1 MTCKNDEKV
10 KELSEVLSAYR
21 FFVSQ
26 QHHIVNDAG
35 TGLESLLS
43 VVKLIQVKLY
53 SCWAGSMFYRE
64 IAFNESML
72 IFLQIISSVELSM
85 LLQSMKLNFVVS

>member
-1 MTCKNDEKV
+1 MTCNNDEKV
-10 KELSEVLSAYR
+10 KELSEALSAYR

-53 SCWAGSMFYRE
+53 PC
-64 IAFNESML
+64 
-72 IFLQIISSVELSM
+72 
-85 LLQSMKLNFVVS
+85 